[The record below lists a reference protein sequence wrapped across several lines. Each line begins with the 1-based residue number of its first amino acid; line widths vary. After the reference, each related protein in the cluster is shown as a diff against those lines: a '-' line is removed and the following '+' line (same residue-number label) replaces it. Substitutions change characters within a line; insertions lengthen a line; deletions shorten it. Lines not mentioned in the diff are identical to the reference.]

1 MSWYD
6 GILNLP
12 WWGLVLAALALTHV
26 TIVSVTLYLHRHQA
40 HRALDLHPAVAHF
53 FRFWLWLTT
62 GMVTREWVSIHRK
75 HHAKCETPQDPHSPQ
90 VLGIGR
96 VLWQGA
102 ELYKAE
108 ARNRDTVE
116 HYGHH
121 TPDDWLERRI
131 YGRYSLLGP
140 TLMLVIDLVLFG
152 VAGLAVWGVQML
164 WIPFWAAGVI
174 NGVGHWWG
182 YRNFETIDASTNIVC
197 WGLLIGGE
205 ELHNNHHAFASS
217 AKFSVHSWE
226 FDVGWLYIRALTA
239 LRLAR
244 VKKLAPVPVRDA
256 HRQKMDLDSV
266 RALFANRMHVMTHYA
281 REVLVPVLREEVDR
295 TDRSWRRLF
304 RQTRALVTNNR
315 LRLDE
320 SAREMLESVLARF
333 SQLRVAYQFREQL
346 AVIWERSA
354 TSHEHLL
361 EALQDWC
368 RRAEDSGVLALEQ
381 FASRMKDYRMVSPA
395 I

>member
-1 MSWYD
+1 
-6 GILNLP
+6 
-12 WWGLVLAALALTHV
+12 
-26 TIVSVTLYLHRHQA
+26 
-40 HRALDLHPAVAHF
+40 
-53 FRFWLWLTT
+53 
-62 GMVTREWVSIHRK
+62 
-75 HHAKCETPQDPHSPQ
+75 
-90 VLGIGR
+90 
-96 VLWQGA
+96 
-102 ELYKAE
+102 
-108 ARNRDTVE
+108 
-116 HYGHH
+116 
-121 TPDDWLERRI
+121 
-131 YGRYSLLGP
+131 
-140 TLMLVIDLVLFG
+140 
-152 VAGLAVWGVQML
+152 
-164 WIPFWAAGVI
+164 
-174 NGVGHWWG
+174 
-182 YRNFETIDASTNIVC
+182 
-197 WGLLIGGE
+197 
-205 ELHNNHHAFASS
+205 
-217 AKFSVHSWE
+217 
-226 FDVGWLYIRALTA
+226 
-239 LRLAR
+239 
-244 VKKLAPVPVRDA
+244 
-256 HRQKMDLDSV
+256 
-266 RALFANRMHVMTHYA
+266 MHVMTHYA